1 MAWII
6 RLMLLKKLWD
16 FIRSDNR
23 RTESGRIYPLAIA
36 RLG

>member
-1 MAWII
+1 MTWII

-23 RTESGRIYPLAIA
+23 RTNRAGFTR
-36 RLG
+36 